1 MALQSVLIPSALLLL
16 TATSW
21 SQQDTPTIVQP
32 GAPGASS
39 RTLSAAEA
47 AITVKEPS
55 EADTKFMQGMIMHH
69 AQAVEMTAL
78 MPTRTHNKELLAFG
92 KRISISQTDEIKFMQ
107 QWLEDR
113 GKAVPTEHDRM
124 AHMQGMDHSKM
135 DHSKMDHSKMAGMNS
150 GAMTMDM
157 GSMPMM
163 PGMLTPQQMQA
174 LAKATGATFDRLFL
188 TGMIQHHNGALTM
201 VQDLFAT
208 PAAGQDSQLF
218 DFATDVDNTQ
228 SAEIKI
234 MQGMLKEKK

>member
-1 MALQSVLIPSALLLL
+1 
-16 TATSW
+16 
-21 SQQDTPTIVQP
+21 
-32 GAPGASS
+32 
-39 RTLSAAEA
+39 
-47 AITVKEPS
+47 
-55 EADTKFMQGMIMHH
+55 
-69 AQAVEMTAL
+69 
-78 MPTRTHNKELLAFG
+78 
-92 KRISISQTDEIKFMQ
+92 
-107 QWLEDR
+107 
-113 GKAVPTEHDRM
+113 M